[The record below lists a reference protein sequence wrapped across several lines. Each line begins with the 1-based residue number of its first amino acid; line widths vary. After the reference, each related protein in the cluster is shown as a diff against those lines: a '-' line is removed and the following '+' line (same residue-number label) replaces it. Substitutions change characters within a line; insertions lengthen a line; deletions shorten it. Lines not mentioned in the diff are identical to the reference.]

1 MARENARKSSNKS
14 TKKPANRRPSQ
25 NRRRASAKTS
35 TPIPGWLWLLTGI
48 AVGALVMFLMHLSG
62 LRTTTPIAK
71 PGDDQPQTASQQ
83 PQRSEPATSADK
95 DAQSIETADQP
106 QTRLEFYELL
116 KQSEVPVPE
125 ASAPPLSE
133 QEPTVEYILQAGSFR
148 DSNDANR
155 MRAELI
161 LLNLEARIETIGI
174 ADGDIWHRVMV
185 GPYSSRSQMA
195 KARSTLA
202 SKNIAPLVYKK
213 AIAPQS

>member
-1 MARENARKSSNKS
+1 
-14 TKKPANRRPSQ
+14 
-25 NRRRASAKTS
+25 
-35 TPIPGWLWLLTGI
+35 
-48 AVGALVMFLMHLSG
+48 MHLSG
-62 LRTTTPIAK
+62 LRTASPIADS
-71 PGDDQPQTASQQ
+71 GDAQPQTAVQS
-83 PQRSEPATSADK
+83 PEPSEPASSANED
-95 DAQSIETADQP
+95 DGNAEAADQP

-125 ASAPPLSE
+125 ASEPPLSE